1 MSSHKYSPSSKND
14 NSVKVEPD
22 RMVGIT
28 LDISI
33 RGING
38 DNPIRGKVDTG
49 AQSCSLHASDI
60 EVTTNDITNQ
70 SQVKFKYEQY
80 QYNMNVDGFQSISSA
95 DGGTTNRPFVK
106 LDVYINDQFIPQV
119 IFNLNDRS
127 NMDYPVL
134 VGMNLIEAAKFVIDP
149 TIKEMDV
156 SFGPEGMNI
165 ISKDEIADA
174 PDSSD
179 INNPSVDNSVDKSYN
194 DSNVDLLSIFKT
206 YLEMNQDKPLREVVN
221 EIIDFLK
228 SEKAT
233 SPNETTD

>member
-1 MSSHKYSPSSKND
+1 MSSHKYSPSGKND

-28 LDISI
+28 LDVSI

-38 DNPIRGKVDTG
+38 DNPIRAKVDTG

-60 EVTTNDITNQ
+60 EVTTSEITHQ

-106 LDVYINDQFIPQV
+106 LDVNINDQYIPQV

-134 VGMNLIEAAKFVIDP
+134 IGMNLIEAAKFVIDP

-156 SFGPEGMNI
+156 SFGPEGMSI
-165 ISKDEIADA
+165 VSDET
-174 PDSSD
+174 SQNSD
-179 INNPSVDNSVDKSYN
+179 INNPSVDKNVDVSYN
-194 DSNVDLLSIFKT
+194 DSNVDLLAGFKT
-206 YLEMNQDKPLREVVN
+206 YLEINKDKPLGEVVN
-221 EIIDFLK
+221 EIMTFLK
-228 SEKAT
+228 SNKAPLPDDT
-233 SPNETTD
+233 ID